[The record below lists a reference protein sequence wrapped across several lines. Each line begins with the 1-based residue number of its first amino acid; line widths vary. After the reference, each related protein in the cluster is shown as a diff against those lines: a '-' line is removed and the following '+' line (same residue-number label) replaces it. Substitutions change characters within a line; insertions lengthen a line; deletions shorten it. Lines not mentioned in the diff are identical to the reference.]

1 MTPYGPAESAANGFI
16 WCREIAEVADTLGLT
31 LAEPVSAARKRYI
44 VRDGKL
50 RIMPLGVWELLKT
63 LKRALTAPPRE
74 CETIEDFGRHYLG
87 EAATRH
93 LLAPGISGIYGAPL
107 QQLSFEG
114 SLPAIRKASLQPGSL
129 LMNLRR
135 YLKDKHKAEPVAFKG
150 TWSFEKGMQTMVDG
164 MTAHVKEHIRFETF
178 PGLDQLPPEEQ
189 VVLCTPAYKAK
200 TYFSGDR
207 EIYGLLDSI
216 TYLPLIAATL
226 FFEKDS
232 FTRMKKGFGCL
243 VPEEEGCASR
253 GILFNHDIYPGRVI
267 YPAEYSLT
275 FVVYPSQLPNGIEAS
290 DEDVLAACHRDA
302 GHLLGNTRPALGY
315 HITRWTAALPLYSPG
330 HLHTIRELDRVL
342 KDKYPNVCL
351 LGNYTGEIA
360 LRGMIRSAACMW
372 NN

>member
-1 MTPYGPAESAANGFI
+1 
-16 WCREIAEVADTLGLT
+16 
-31 LAEPVSAARKRYI
+31 
-44 VRDGKL
+44 
-50 RIMPLGVWELLKT
+50 
-63 LKRALTAPPRE
+63 
-74 CETIEDFGRHYLG
+74 
-87 EAATRH
+87 
-93 LLAPGISGIYGAPL
+93 
-107 QQLSFEG
+107 
-114 SLPAIRKASLQPGSL
+114 
-129 LMNLRR
+129 
-135 YLKDKHKAEPVAFKG
+135 
-150 TWSFEKGMQTMVDG
+150 MQTMVDG

-275 FVVYPSQLPNGIEAS
+275 FVVYPPNCQTALKQATKMCWRPVTGMPGTCWAIPVPRWDTISPAGRLPFPY
-290 DEDVLAACHRDA
+290 
-302 GHLLGNTRPALGY
+302 TRPGTCIPYAN
-315 HITRWTAALPLYSPG
+315 WTG
-330 HLHTIRELDRVL
+330 
-342 KDKYPNVCL
+342 C
-351 LGNYTGEIA
+351 
-360 LRGMIRSAACMW
+360 
-372 NN
+372 